1 MSVTFPITVPTTV
14 FAQSDWRLASGVR
27 SMTIGTRGAV
37 AGVRVTLD
45 QFQISVATRNLLRP
59 DLRRWESFFARLEG
73 AFGSFAMTAWHRK
86 WPQAH
91 HGGLAGFNGVRA
103 ISSWNGDGDMVITAP
118 PAGFTIT
125 EGDYIELQNGN
136 ARTVVIACDT
146 STSAS
151 VVARTVTVR
160 GMVDQATFP
169 AGSTVRFYS
178 PTALF
183 RLAGPPSIPN
193 SFGPSQVLF
202 EGNQVLFP

>member
-1 MSVTFPITVPTTV
+1 MK
-14 FAQSDWRLASGVR
+14 
-27 SMTIGTRGAV
+27 IGTRKAV

-45 QFQISVATRNLLRP
+45 QFVCEGVTTEPLWHAEKRP
-59 DLRRWESFFARLEG
+59 WESFFARLEG
-73 AFGSFAMTAWHRK
+73 AFGSFAMTAAHRP
-86 WPQAH
+86 WPFAH
-91 HGGLAGFNGVRA
+91 PGGLAGFNGVRA

-125 EGDYIELQNGN
+125 EGDYIELQNGT

-183 RLAGPPSIPN
+183 RLIDYDLDISASPTPVTFSC
-193 SFGPSQVLF
+193 
-202 EGNQVLFP
+202 EQVLFP